1 MAVSF
6 SFYFPHTTAD
16 MFLKSLGNG
25 RVSRVEGHRS
35 RVISRGSRVI
45 GRGSKVEVEG
55 QKSRSRVKSR
65 GRGSKVEVEGQ
76 KSRSRVKSRGSKVEG
91 QKSRSRVKSRG
102 SKVENTK
109 FLSILKVL
117 QPLNAA
123 KQLLLLSKLKI
134 FAYMA
139 MPYGYAVWLAVWLCR
154 MAMYCITESFACGT
168 KSLMRGLMFEGIH
181 LLFYIGV

>member
-1 MAVSF
+1 MDHHGV
-6 SFYFPHTTAD
+6 
-16 MFLKSLGNG
+16 SLGNG

-35 RVISRGSRVI
+35 RVEGHKSRV
-45 GRGSKVEVEG
+45 EG
-55 QKSRSRVKSR
+55 HRSRVESR
-65 GRGSKVEVEGQ
+65 GRGSKVEVEG
-76 KSRSRVKSRGSKVEG
+76 K
-91 QKSRSRVKSRG
+91 KSRSRVKSRG

-123 KQLLLLSKLKI
+123 KQLVLLSKLKN
-134 FAYMA
+134 FAY
-139 MPYGYAVWLAVWLCR
+139 VAVWLCR